1 MNFQFIKLAAMPED
15 HISRGLTC
23 WCTYQRSPPRREG
36 GRRPAWTWRVRTP
49 PSCWCTGSLA
59 EMLRRVTEWS
69 STEYLVVVA
78 PKLLVVVVDLH
89 PGSPPCSP
97 GHHVCSVLT
106 VWQPHCFSRSAPAGK
121 APGWPGQS
129 PDLYLLDC
137 RRKLRC
143 AATRNWNVLQ
153 EIYKQTGPAELR
165 DYIFIRVT
173 CHHFTDRC
181 VELFGMWKAFNISL
195 GDKLLPFLY
204 EGMRNS

>member
-15 HISRGLTC
+15 HITRGLTC

-106 VWQPHCFSRSAPAGK
+106 VWQPHCFSPLCSCWQGSRLARTVAWPLLAGLQEK
-121 APGWPGQS
+121 AP
-129 PDLYLLDC
+129 
-137 RRKLRC
+137 LRC
-143 AATRNWNVLQ
+143 HQ
-153 EIYKQTGPAELR
+153 ELKCLTGDL
-165 DYIFIRVT
+165 
-173 CHHFTDRC
+173 
-181 VELFGMWKAFNISL
+181 
-195 GDKLLPFLY
+195 
-204 EGMRNS
+204 